1 MGQEFNEISNIDSTI
16 LQAKPVMP
24 DIHVEERMKI
34 TDEVRNAGSIAIS
47 GHIRPDGDCVGSVMG
62 LYLYLKK
69 EMPETEIDVYLDKP
83 ADIFNCIS
91 HIEDIKD
98 IKSGFNANKIYD
110 VFFALDCSDDRLG
123 EVRTLYECARK
134 KINIDHHISNPGSG
148 DVRIVEPERSS
159 TAELLYDLMDPGKVD
174 RETAMALYIGIIHD
188 TGVLRY
194 SNTSPRT
201 LQVTAELIKFGFD
214 FSELIEK
221 TFYEKTYVQTQIMG
235 RAILES
241 IRFMD
246 NRCIVSM
253 VSRRMMEFYQVAPK
267 DLDGIVNQLQAVK
280 DVDCA
285 IFMYETGTLEYKV
298 SMRSNGRVDV
308 SSVAM
313 KFGGGGHVRAA
324 GCTMNGT
331 YHDNINNLSI
341 EIAEQLKIR

>member
-1 MGQEFNEISNIDSTI
+1 
-16 LQAKPVMP
+16 
-24 DIHVEERMKI
+24 MKI

-62 LYLYLKK
+62 LYLYLKR
-69 EMPETEIDVYLDKP
+69 EMPEAEIDVYLDKP
-83 ADIFNCIS
+83 ADIFSCIS
-91 HIEDIKD
+91 HIEDIRN
-98 IKSGFNANKIYD
+98 IKSEFDVNKIYD

-123 EVRTLYECARK
+123 EAQPLFENAGKR
-134 KINIDHHISNPGSG
+134 INIDHHISNPGCG

-159 TAELLYDLMDPGKVD
+159 TAELLYDLMDPERVD
-174 RETAMALYIGIIHD
+174 RETAMALYVGIIHD

-201 LQVTAELIKFGFD
+201 LQIAAELIKFGFD
-214 FSELIEK
+214 FPEIIEK
-221 TFYEKTYVQTQIMG
+221 TFYERTYVQTQIMG

-241 IRFMD
+241 VRFMN

-280 DVDCA
+280 GVECA

-298 SMRSNGRVDV
+298 SMRSNGKVDV
-308 SSVAM
+308 ATVAM

-341 EIAEQLKIR
+341 EIAEQLKIK